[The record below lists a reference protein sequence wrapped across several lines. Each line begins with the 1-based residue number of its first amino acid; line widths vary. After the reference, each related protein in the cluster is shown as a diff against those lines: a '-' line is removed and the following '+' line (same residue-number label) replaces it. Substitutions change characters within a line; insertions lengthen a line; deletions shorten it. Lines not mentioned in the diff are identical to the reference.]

1 MRQIQWLKFGR
12 ACFIFSIVTM
22 VVGLLMSTY
31 LVENMETYITNGTLE
46 SLEIRYDDE
55 DSILAEADG
64 VDIGVYDNYQVAM
77 MYGDTNRILVAN
89 NGLVFKSEVFNMVY
103 YYIIDFSWLPSGRY
117 DHGELVK
124 YIQANK
130 LKQILRTGYLSNGF
144 MVTLLIYPVWLL
156 LGVYVMPL
164 LLIIVS
170 WIYVRLRIMD
180 SYGDDKDDVV
190 RLRKLTRSQF
200 LQRMSGLY
208 TKSKDLYIVTGFYC
222 LAMGV
227 TIGYFQ
233 DLTTILNNFIIG
245 YIVVCIL
252 LAINYAT
259 TEYINI
265 DFDRLKQTL
274 GEGTDEG

>member
-46 SLEIRYDDE
+46 SLEIRHGDDGM
-55 DSILAEADG
+55 ILAEADG

-117 DHGELVK
+117 EHGELVK

-130 LKQILRTGYLSNGF
+130 LKQILRTSYLSNGF
-144 MVTLLIYPVWLL
+144 MLTLFIYPVWLL

-170 WIYVRLRIMD
+170 WIYIRLRIMD

-200 LQRMSGLY
+200 LQRMTGLY
-208 TKSKDLYIVTGFYC
+208 TESKDLYIVTGVYC
-222 LAMGV
+222 IGMGV

>member
-1 MRQIQWLKFGR
+1 
-12 ACFIFSIVTM
+12 
-22 VVGLLMSTY
+22 
-31 LVENMETYITNGTLE
+31 
-46 SLEIRYDDE
+46 
-55 DSILAEADG
+55 
-64 VDIGVYDNYQVAM
+64 
-77 MYGDTNRILVAN
+77 
-89 NGLVFKSEVFNMVY
+89 
-103 YYIIDFSWLPSGRY
+103 
-117 DHGELVK
+117 
-124 YIQANK
+124 
-130 LKQILRTGYLSNGF
+130 
-144 MVTLLIYPVWLL
+144 
-156 LGVYVMPL
+156 
-164 LLIIVS
+164 
-170 WIYVRLRIMD
+170 MD

-208 TKSKDLYIVTGFYC
+208 TKSKDLYIVTGVYC
-222 LAMGV
+222 LGMGV

-233 DLTTILNNFIIG
+233 DLTTILNNYIIG

>member
-1 MRQIQWLKFGR
+1 MGQIQWLKFGR

-46 SLEIRYDDE
+46 SLEIRHGEDDI
-55 DSILAEADG
+55 ILAEADG

-170 WIYVRLRIMD
+170 WIYIRLRIMD

-208 TKSKDLYIVTGFYC
+208 TESKDLYIVTGVYC

-233 DLTTILNNFIIG
+233 DLTTILNKFIIG

-274 GEGTDEG
+274 GEGTDDG

>member
-12 ACFIFSIVTM
+12 ACFIFSIVTI

-46 SLEIRYDDE
+46 SLEIRHGEDDI
-55 DSILAEADG
+55 ILAEADG

-170 WIYVRLRIMD
+170 WIYIRLRIMD
-180 SYGDDKDDVV
+180 SYGDDKDDIV

-208 TKSKDLYIVTGFYC
+208 TESKDLYIVTGVYC

-233 DLTTILNNFIIG
+233 DLTTILNKFIIG

-274 GEGTDEG
+274 GEGTDDG

>member
-31 LVENMETYITNGTLE
+31 LVENMERYITNGTLE
-46 SLEIRYDDE
+46 SLEIRYDGE

-170 WIYVRLRIMD
+170 WIYIRLRIMD

-208 TKSKDLYIVTGFYC
+208 TESKDLYIVTGVYC

-233 DLTTILNNFIIG
+233 DLTTILNKFIIG
-245 YIVVCIL
+245 YIIVCIL

>member
-46 SLEIRYDDE
+46 SLEIQHGDDGM
-55 DSILAEADG
+55 ILAEADG
-64 VDIGVYDNYQVAM
+64 VDIGVYDHYQVAM

-144 MVTLLIYPVWLL
+144 MLTLLIYPVWLL

-170 WIYVRLRIMD
+170 WIYIRLRIMD

-200 LQRMSGLY
+200 LQRMTGLY
-208 TKSKDLYIVTGFYC
+208 TESKDLYIVTGVYC
-222 LAMGV
+222 IAMGV

>member
-31 LVENMETYITNGTLE
+31 LVENMERYITNGTLE
-46 SLEIRYDDE
+46 SLEIRHGEDDI
-55 DSILAEADG
+55 ILAEADG

-170 WIYVRLRIMD
+170 WIYIRLRIMD
-180 SYGDDKDDVV
+180 SYGDDKYDVV

-208 TKSKDLYIVTGFYC
+208 TESKDLYIVTGVYC

-233 DLTTILNNFIIG
+233 DLTTILNKFIIG
-245 YIVVCIL
+245 YIIVCIL

>member
-12 ACFIFSIVTM
+12 ACFIFSIVTI

-46 SLEIRYDDE
+46 SLEIRHGEDDI
-55 DSILAEADG
+55 ILADADG

-170 WIYVRLRIMD
+170 WIYIRLRIMD

-208 TKSKDLYIVTGFYC
+208 TESKDLYIVTGVYC

-233 DLTTILNNFIIG
+233 DLTTILNKFIIG

-274 GEGTDEG
+274 GEGTDDG

>member
-31 LVENMETYITNGTLE
+31 LVENMERYITNGTLE

-208 TKSKDLYIVTGFYC
+208 TESKDLYIVTGVYC

-233 DLTTILNNFIIG
+233 DLTTILNKFIIG

>member
-55 DSILAEADG
+55 DRILAEADG

-117 DHGELVK
+117 NHGELVK

>member
-12 ACFIFSIVTM
+12 ACLIFSIVTM

-31 LVENMETYITNGTLE
+31 LVENMERYITNGTLE
-46 SLEIRYDDE
+46 SLEIRHGEDDI
-55 DSILAEADG
+55 ILAEADG

-170 WIYVRLRIMD
+170 WVYIRLRIMD

-208 TKSKDLYIVTGFYC
+208 TESKDLYIVTGVYC

-233 DLTTILNNFIIG
+233 DLTTILNKFIIG

-274 GEGTDEG
+274 GEGTDDG

>member
-46 SLEIRYDDE
+46 SLEIRYDGE

-170 WIYVRLRIMD
+170 WIYIRLRIMD

-208 TKSKDLYIVTGFYC
+208 TESKDLYIVTGVYC

-233 DLTTILNNFIIG
+233 DLTTILNKFIIG

-274 GEGTDEG
+274 GEGTDDG

>member
-12 ACFIFSIVTM
+12 ACFIFSIVTI

-46 SLEIRYDDE
+46 SLEIRYDGE

-170 WIYVRLRIMD
+170 WVYIRLRIMD

-208 TKSKDLYIVTGFYC
+208 TESKDLYIVTGVYC

-233 DLTTILNNFIIG
+233 DLTTILNKFIIG

-274 GEGTDEG
+274 GEGTDDG

>member
-1 MRQIQWLKFGR
+1 
-12 ACFIFSIVTM
+12 
-22 VVGLLMSTY
+22 
-31 LVENMETYITNGTLE
+31 
-46 SLEIRYDDE
+46 
-55 DSILAEADG
+55 
-64 VDIGVYDNYQVAM
+64 QVAM

-144 MVTLLIYPVWLL
+144 MVRLLIYAVCLSL
-156 LGVYVMPL
+156 VVYVMPL

-170 WIYVRLRIMD
+170 WIYIRLRIMD

-208 TKSKDLYIVTGFYC
+208 TESKDLYIVTGVYC

-233 DLTTILNNFIIG
+233 DLTTILNKFIIG

-252 LAINYAT
+252 L
-259 TEYINI
+259 
-265 DFDRLKQTL
+265 
-274 GEGTDEG
+274 

>member
-55 DSILAEADG
+55 DSIQAEADG

-103 YYIIDFSWLPSGRY
+103 YYIIDYSWLPSGRY
-117 DHGELVK
+117 DHDELVK
-124 YIQANK
+124 YVKANK
-130 LKQILRTGYLSNGF
+130 VKQILRTGYLSNGF
-144 MVTLLIYPVWLL
+144 MLTLLIYPVWLL

-170 WIYVRLRIMD
+170 WIYIRLRIMD

-208 TKSKDLYIVTGFYC
+208 TKSKDLYIVTGVYC
-222 LAMGV
+222 LGMGV

-233 DLTTILNNFIIG
+233 DLTTILNNYIIG